1 MRYFFATLLIL
12 NINIL
17 AAAEVWHYR
26 IENDRFNDDRIIAT
40 RKVNLNSEDF
50 EVLEPENGY
59 CSFRDFLEKPK
70 RAVSKFLI
78 GKFTLQSRSDSSAVI
93 LDHLMCVTFD
103 WINKNGILVSSS
115 LRSVPYQNENE
126 NEHENFVFDE

>member
-40 RKVNLNSEDF
+40 RTVKRNSEDF
-50 EVLEPENGY
+50 VVLEPENGY
-59 CSFRDFLEKPK
+59 CSFKDFFQAPK
-70 RAVSKFLI
+70 TALSKFLI

-93 LDHLMCVTFD
+93 SSHFMCVTFD
-103 WINKNGILVSSS
+103 WINENGILVPSS
-115 LRSVPYQNENE
+115 LRSVPYQNE
-126 NEHENFVFDE
+126 HKILF